1 MAPDVNMRYSQSQCF
16 VLKNQIISK
25 AYSPNKAVAI
35 IYLSL
40 RKLSNDHQQIL
51 K

>member
-1 MAPDVNMRYSQSQCF
+1 MAPDINMLFLHSQMFS
-16 VLKNQIISK
+16 VKNQMISK
-25 AYSPNKAVAI
+25 AYSPNEAVAI

-40 RKLSNDHQQIL
+40 RKIFNDHQQIL